1 MMRWIG
7 RLLGLATMLAVVTVL
22 WFGWWWL
29 FLPGP
34 APKALKTDAIV
45 VLTGGPG
52 RLARGVALM
61 QSGSAQ
67 RMLVSGVDPSVTPAE
82 LAALAK
88 APRSLFDC
96 CVDLGHEAIDTRSN
110 AEETVAWMRKRKF
123 LSLRLVTAADHM
135 SRAQLELQSEL
146 DPGMAILADA
156 VPRDRPPADLAREFG
171 KYALRLTARQIGI

>member
-1 MMRWIG
+1 MRWIG
-7 RLLGLATMLAVVTVL
+7 RLAGFAVMLVILITG

-29 FLPGP
+29 TLPGP
-34 APKALKTDAIV
+34 APQALKTDAIV

-52 RLARGVALM
+52 RLARGVVLM
-61 QSGSAQ
+61 QSGSAK

-82 LAALAK
+82 LEDLAK
-88 APRSLFDC
+88 APPRLFDC

-123 LSLRLVTAADHM
+123 QTLRLVTAADHM
-135 SRAQLELQSEL
+135 SRAQLELEAEL